1 MRKLIKFSFMF
12 IIGLGIL
19 SGCSSSTDL
28 DIGIAMPQTD
38 YERWKN
44 DASAME
50 SALTDMGYNVETQFA
65 NSDQTEQNKQI
76 SNMVTKGAKVI
87 IVAPVNE
94 GAATAVDQAEEEG
107 VQVIAYDRL
116 ITGTDSYDYYVTF
129 DNYKVGVQQGQ
140 SIIDALDVD
149 NASEPKNLALFA
161 GSPTDN
167 NSKFFFDGAM
177 SVLQPYIDEGKINV
191 CGPSPKSSDDPDFSK
206 VTTENWAADIA
217 KKRMETLLASD
228 CKDVQLDAVLA
239 PADGISRAVIGAL
252 EVEDKY
258 KDNIPFVTGQDAEKL
273 SVNWILN
280 GKQGMTIWKDTRDLA
295 QVAAEI
301 ADALIKGEEPNLT
314 IDAAKDTE
322 TYDTGEKVVTTY
334 TLEPEVITADNA
346 IDVLVGSG
354 YYTEED
360 ILGADSEEEAS
371 E

>member
-1 MRKLIKFSFMF
+1 MKELMKFSFLF
-12 IIGLGIL
+12 VIGLVFL
-19 SGCSSSTDL
+19 AGCSSSGQIDV
-28 DIGIAMPQTD
+28 GIAMPQTD

-50 SALTDMGYNVETQFA
+50 DALTEMGYKVETQFA

-87 IVAPVNE
+87 IVASVNE
-94 GAATAVDQAEEEG
+94 GAATAVDQAEADG

-129 DNYKVGVQQGQ
+129 DNFKVGVEQGQ
-140 SIIDALDVD
+140 AIVDDLDLD
-149 NASEPKNLALFA
+149 NATEPKNITLFA
-161 GSPTDN
+161 GAPTDN

-177 SVLQPYIDEGKINV
+177 SVLQPYIDEGKLDV
-191 CGPSPKSSDDPDFSK
+191 CGPAPTSSTDPDFSK
-206 VTTENWAADIA
+206 ITTENWAADIA

-228 CKDVQLDAVLA
+228 CSGVQLDAVLA

-258 KDNIPFVTGQDAEKL
+258 KDDIPYVTGQDAEKL
-273 SVNWILN
+273 SVNWILS
-280 GKQGMTIWKDTRDLA
+280 GKQGMTIWKDTRNLA
-295 QVAAEI
+295 QAAADV
-301 ADALIKGEEPNLT
+301 ADALIKGEEPSISVPATL
-314 IDAAKDTE
+314 DTE
-322 TYDTGEKVVTTY
+322 TYDTGKKVVTTY

-346 IDVLVGSG
+346 MDVLVGSG

-360 ILGADSEEEAS
+360 ITGADSEEAS